1 MDGEVPLVQGPSGG
15 AAGDADRSA
24 EETARGVFAAI
35 DAHDL
40 EAIAGFFHPDDVQE
54 FVPIGVFSGR
64 QAVLGV
70 FAELFRAF
78 PDLRMEIEHVM
89 ADERGAYVRW
99 RAVGTFSGAPYQG
112 IQPTGRPV
120 EMRGVDGYIEVEH
133 GLIRRN
139 MIFYDGAGFARA
151 VGLLPARG
159 SRLERALL
167 TAFNLRTRLLR
178 LLRRR

>member
-89 ADERGAYVRW
+89 ADERGPTCA
-99 RAVGTFSGAPYQG
+99 GGPSAPSAA
-112 IQPTGRPV
+112 P
-120 EMRGVDGYIEVEH
+120 
-133 GLIRRN
+133 
-139 MIFYDGAGFARA
+139 
-151 VGLLPARG
+151 
-159 SRLERALL
+159 
-167 TAFNLRTRLLR
+167 RTREFSPRAGLWR
-178 LLRRR
+178 CAASTDTSKSSTG